1 MLRQTELSF
10 PVPRSPFLIQS
21 GRTHAEGR
29 PGWRGQWTRGNEMRP
44 HSKDAGRRHSD
55 CRKRD
60 NSVKSAHS
68 VISVLS
74 DDVLIMLLMGL
85 AAGPH
90 EQRGTG
96 HGDNVRSGMSRGERA
111 ERMVAVA
118 SYVHGYSEHEA
129 LRLGDQADILA
140 ELLHA
145 DTAYPAGSRVLEVGC
160 AVGAQTVHLVA
171 GSPAAR
177 IVAVDLSSDSLAQAR
192 ARVAAQAPEETV
204 KWHRADLFNLP
215 FADAAFDHLFVCFV
229 LEHLPDPTRA
239 LAGFRRVL
247 RPGGAIT
254 VIEGDHGSAFFHPDS
269 AHARAAIDCLVRL
282 QSAAGGNA
290 LLGRQLQPLLATAGY
305 RDVVV
310 RPRTV

>member
-1 MLRQTELSF
+1 
-10 PVPRSPFLIQS
+10 
-21 GRTHAEGR
+21 
-29 PGWRGQWTRGNEMRP
+29 
-44 HSKDAGRRHSD
+44 
-55 CRKRD
+55 
-60 NSVKSAHS
+60 
-68 VISVLS
+68 
-74 DDVLIMLLMGL
+74 MLLMGL

-111 ERMVAVA
+111 ERMVTVA

-192 ARVAAQAPEETV
+192 ARVAAQAPEATV

-247 RPGGAIT
+247 RPGGTIT

-290 LLGRQLQPLLATAGY
+290 LLGRQLQPLLANAGY

-310 RPRTV
+310 GPRTVYADQTRPAFVSGFTRNTFTAMVEAVRHDALAAGLISQARWDQGIADLRRTADDGGTFHYAFFKALAVNPARPSP